1 MCETVLTFVNHNMSA
16 PSLSTKA
23 ARRVPV
29 QDRSE
34 KRVAS
39 LLSHAE
45 AVLAKSGYEAATM
58 TEIAARAKTSIG
70 SMYQYYPNKEAI
82 TAALY
87 ATYGKEIVELW
98 TMFQTETQG
107 LGTEGLASAII
118 DKFFAFANEK
128 PAFFPIMNAPIMIK
142 KDPAVRERLR
152 AQFADLFKA
161 RNPGLSIDEAMQ
173 VATVTLLTIRSLIT
187 LCAEVR
193 AKDRPSVVAEHKIL
207 LAAYLGKRISPPA
220 GR

>member
-1 MCETVLTFVNHNMSA
+1 MST
-16 PSLSTKA
+16 PSLSRRG

-39 LLSHAE
+39 LLAHAE

-58 TEIAARAKTSIG
+58 TEIAVRAKTSIG
-70 SMYQYYPNKEAI
+70 SVYQYFPNKEAI

-87 ATYGKEIVELW
+87 GRYGSEIVELW
-98 TMFQTETQG
+98 TMFEAETQG
-107 LGTEGLASAII
+107 LGVEGLASAII
-118 DKFFAFANEK
+118 DKFFTFANEK

-161 RNPGLSIDEAMQ
+161 RNPALSKDDALQ

-187 LCAEVR
+187 LCAELR
-193 AKDRPSVVAEHKIL
+193 AKDRPSVVAEHKVL
-207 LAAYLGKRISPPA
+207 LAAYLERRISPQA
-220 GR
+220 NR